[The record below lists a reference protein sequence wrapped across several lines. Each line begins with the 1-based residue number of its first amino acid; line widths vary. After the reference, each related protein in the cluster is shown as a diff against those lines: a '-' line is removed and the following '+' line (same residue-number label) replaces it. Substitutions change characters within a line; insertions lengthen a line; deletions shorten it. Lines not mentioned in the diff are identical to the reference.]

1 MTGQQV
7 GGQQVG
13 QAVPQLVS
21 MRKAY
26 GEALI
31 ELGRANPDVV
41 ALSAD
46 VSNSDHSYMF
56 EEVFPERFVNVG
68 IAEQAL
74 VDVAVGLAYSGK
86 IPFANTFAFLFA
98 TRALEMVRT
107 HLCYGEANV
116 KLMGAYAGLS
126 DSFDGPTHHAI
137 TDIAIMR
144 SLPNMTIV
152 VPGDPVALG
161 KLLPQVAEW
170 PGPVYCRLNRNE
182 VPVLF
187 GDAYEPTIGKA
198 VTLRDGDDVTLVC
211 TGLMVARSLE
221 AAEVLDHEGV
231 QARVLEV
238 HTIKPIDVEQIQ
250 RAARET
256 GALVTAEEHSIVGGL
271 GAAVAEV
278 VTDHYPVPVKRVGI
292 ADRFAETGPYLEML
306 DRYGMSV
313 QDIVKAAEEAV
324 IAKTEQ
330 RRRYTEPG
338 AVGVG
343 RDG

>member
-1 MTGQQV
+1 MTDGAS
-7 GGQQVG
+7 
-13 QAVPQLVS
+13 AVQLVS

-26 GEALI
+26 GQALI
-31 ELGRANPDVV
+31 KLGRANPDVV
-41 ALSAD
+41 VLSAD
-46 VSNSDHSYMF
+46 VSNSDHSYLF
-56 EEVFPERFVNVG
+56 EEVFPERFINVG

-144 SLPNMTIV
+144 SLPNMTVV
-152 VPGDPVALG
+152 VPGDPVALA
-161 KLLPQVAEW
+161 KLLPRVAEW

-187 GDAYEPTIGKA
+187 DDDYEPTIGRA
-198 VTLRDGDDVTLVC
+198 VTLREGDDVTLVC

-221 AAEVLDHEGV
+221 AADVLAQEGV
-231 QARVLEV
+231 QARVLEM
-238 HTIKPIDVEQIQ
+238 HTIKPIDAEQIR

-278 VTDHYPVPVKRVGI
+278 VTDDYPVPVKRVGV
-292 ADRFAETGPYLEML
+292 ADRFAETGPYWELL

-313 QDIVKAAEEAV
+313 QDVVRAAQAAIGARHGVPLSAE
-324 IAKTEQ
+324 TQQ
-330 RRRYTEPG
+330 RRTH
-338 AVGVG
+338 A
-343 RDG
+343 